1 MSQGVKCSCGFVAQA
16 DQTRFR
22 RAEDFGAP
30 GGRAGPPGHPF
41 PACPAFPDNAEL
53 GDFTGRGQ
61 EDRQLACR
69 TWYDESAMSSVWSH
83 LNNCQK
89 HPRACAFLFFLE
101 LRYMKEVIRSL
112 QATLCHHN

>member
-1 MSQGVKCSCGFVAQA
+1 MTGSAGLKVSRCSCGFVAQA

-41 PACPAFPDNAEL
+41 PVCLAFPDNRVPAFPDNAEL

-61 EDRQLACR
+61 EDRQLASR
-69 TWYDESAMSSVWSH
+69 T
-83 LNNCQK
+83 
-89 HPRACAFLFFLE
+89 
-101 LRYMKEVIRSL
+101 
-112 QATLCHHN
+112 